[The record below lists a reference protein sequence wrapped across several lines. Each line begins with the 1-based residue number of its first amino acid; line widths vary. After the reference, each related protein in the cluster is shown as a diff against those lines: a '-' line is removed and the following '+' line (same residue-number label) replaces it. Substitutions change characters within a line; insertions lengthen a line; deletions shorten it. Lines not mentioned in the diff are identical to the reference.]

1 MTKQFVKAKSYQ
13 RKASFGFTL
22 IELLVVIAII
32 GILSSVV
39 LASLNSARTKARDT
53 RRVSDLKQIQVAL
66 ELYYDANSKYPTALT
81 ALVGNTGG
89 ASLAVL
95 PVDPSGI
102 ALNTT
107 SGSLGGYKYAINNA
121 TTPSVYH
128 LGAIMEQSSGQ
139 TTLDDNDLDGN
150 STGQTPA
157 WVTSGTDSIPFNG
170 NQDTTTNIYDIS
182 NTKFN

>member
-1 MTKQFVKAKSYQ
+1 MTKSLLKAKSYQ
-13 RKASFGFTL
+13 LKASSGFTL

-66 ELYYDANSKYPTALT
+66 ELYYDANSKYPTTLT
-81 ALVGNTGG
+81 SLVGNTGG

-95 PVDPSGI
+95 PIDPRGDL
-102 ALNTT
+102 LNV
-107 SGSLGGYKYAINNA
+107 SNGYKYAINNA
-121 TTPSVYH
+121 TTPTIYH
-128 LGAIMEQSSGQ
+128 LGAVLEQAHNQ
-139 TTLDDNDLDGN
+139 TTLEDNDLDGN

-170 NQDTTTNIYDIS
+170 NQDMTTNIYDSS

>member
-1 MTKQFVKAKSYQ
+1 MPLLNAKRYSLN
-13 RKASFGFTL
+13 ASSGFTL

-66 ELYYDANSKYPTALT
+66 ELYYDATSKYPQSLND
-81 ALVGNTGG
+81 LVGAAGG
-89 ASLAVL
+89 ASLSALPKDPNGAVL
-95 PVDPSGI
+95 NATGGYMYAVNS
-102 ALNTT
+102 NTT
-107 SGSLGGYKYAINNA
+107 A
-121 TTPSVYH
+121 TMYH
-128 LGAIMEQSSGQ
+128 VGA
-139 TTLDDNDLDGN
+139 TLEDNDLDGN